1 MRVAKSK
8 SEQSRSIM
16 ELVRRRIERGG
27 DRPWRFAD
35 FADLSPAAVA
45 QALSRLAR
53 TGAIERLSKGIYYRG
68 RKTAFGRSRPNPA
81 VIRNLASQRT
91 PIFPAGIAAANMLGL
106 TTQIAAR
113 PELATTGSSVPR
125 KLVGENTIVHTRR
138 PEAWSAL
145 SDREAALLDVLRRAG
160 RTSELSPD
168 VTIRKIL
175 ALLSEGDC
183 FRRLQKVAGSE
194 PPRVRAILGALG
206 EQLGADTRLLKLLR
220 ASLNP
225 ISRFA
230 FGLFTELPSAQNWQ
244 AKGMS

>member
-1 MRVAKSK
+1 MERV
-8 SEQSRSIM
+8 RC
-16 ELVRRRIERGG
+16 RIERGG

-35 FADLSPAAVA
+35 FTDLPPAAVA

-53 TGAIERLSKGIYYRG
+53 TGVIERLSKGIYYRS

-91 PIFPAGIAAANMLGL
+91 RMFPAGIAAANMLGL

-138 PEAWSAL
+138 PEAWSTL

-160 RTSELSPD
+160 RMSELPPH
-168 VTIRKIL
+168 VTLRKIL
-175 ALLSEGDC
+175 TLLSEGDC
-183 FRRLQKVAGSE
+183 FRLLLKVAGSE

-206 EQLGADTRLLKLLR
+206 EELGADIRSLELLR
-220 ASLNP
+220 DSLNP
-225 ISRFA
+225 ISRFD
-230 FGLFTELPSAQNWQ
+230 FGVFTELSSARNWQ
-244 AKGMS
+244 AKGTS